1 MGWYYL
7 KSKIDNYDLW
17 SKFQKENSELA
28 REKIIL
34 NNLDIVKYQA
44 RRVSALIPNYIDED
58 DLQSYG
64 MIGLIEAVER
74 FNPEMG
80 YKFSTFASKRVRG
93 AIIDYLRDLDWLP
106 HSIRT
111 DAKKIIN
118 KKEDLKNNEFSGDIS
133 ELADRLDLSESR
145 IKKVLRYFNAS
156 QWLSLDTE
164 YEDATLLDIVSSSIA
179 EPDKKLDKETTK
191 AILIKAVD
199 KLNEQ
204 ERLVVSLYYYEELT
218 QEEIAEVL
226 ELSTARI
233 SQIHKKSI
241 QRLRGYLANKKTDLF

>member
-7 KSKIDNYDLW
+7 KSKIENYDLW
-17 SKFQKENSELA
+17 NKFQNEDSEKA

-44 RRVSALIPNYIDED
+44 KRVSVLIPNFIEED

-74 FNPEMG
+74 FDPGMG

-93 AIIDYLRDLDWLP
+93 AIIDFLRDLDWLP
-106 HSIRT
+106 HSIRS
-111 DAKKIIN
+111 DAKRIIN
-118 KKEDLKNNEFSGDIS
+118 KKEELNSDKSNNDIS
-133 ELADRLDLSESR
+133 ELAEDLDISESR

-156 QWLSLDTE
+156 QWVSLDAE
-164 YEDATLLDIVSSSIA
+164 YEDSTLLDLISSNTA
-179 EPDKKLDKETTK
+179 GLDKKLDKELSK
-191 AILIKAVD
+191 EVLIEAVD

-204 ERLVVSLYYYEELT
+204 ERVVVSLYYYEELT

-241 QRLRGYLANKKTDLF
+241 QRLRGYLANKKADLF

>member
-7 KSKIDNYDLW
+7 KSKIENYDLW
-17 SKFQKENSELA
+17 NKFQNENSEIA

-44 RRVSALIPNYIDED
+44 KRVSVLVPNFIDDD
-58 DLQSYG
+58 DLMSHG

-74 FNPEMG
+74 FDPEKG

-93 AIIDYLRDLDWLP
+93 AIIDFLRDLDWLP
-106 HSIRT
+106 HSIRS
-111 DAKKIIN
+111 DAKRIIN
-118 KKEDLKNNEFSGDIS
+118 KKETLSNNKFKNDISKLANELDIS
-133 ELADRLDLSESR
+133 ESR
-145 IKKVLRYFNAS
+145 VEKVLRYLNVS
-156 QWLSLDTE
+156 QWVSLDSE
-164 YEDATLLDIVSSSIA
+164 YEDASLLDLVSSNIA
-179 EPDKKLDKETTK
+179 GPDKKLDKEVSREVLIT
-191 AILIKAVD
+191 AID
-199 KLNEQ
+199 KLNKQ

-218 QEEIAEVL
+218 QEEIAEIL

-241 QRLRGYLANKKTDLF
+241 QRLRGYLASKKSDLF

>member
-1 MGWYYL
+1 M
-7 KSKIDNYDLW
+7 KSKIENYDLW
-17 SKFQKENSELA
+17 NKFQKENSEVA

-44 RRVSALIPNYIDED
+44 RRVSVLIPNFIDED

-93 AIIDYLRDLDWLP
+93 AIIDFLRDLDWLP
-106 HSIRT
+106 HSIRS

-118 KKEDLKNNEFSGDIS
+118 KKEDLRNNGLCSDVSI
-133 ELADRLDLSESR
+133 LAEKLDLSKSR
-145 IKKVLRYFNAS
+145 IKKILRYFNAS
-156 QWLSLDTE
+156 QWLSLDSE

-179 EPDKKLDKETTK
+179 EPDKKLDKEATK
-191 AILIKAVD
+191 EILIEAVK

-241 QRLRGYLANKKTDLF
+241 QRLRGYLANKKNDLF

>member
-1 MGWYYL
+1 MGWYCL
-7 KSKIDNYDLW
+7 KTKIENYDLW
-17 SKFQKENSELA
+17 TKFQKENSESA

-44 RRVSALIPNYIDED
+44 RRVSTLIPNFIDVD

-118 KKEDLKNNEFSGDIS
+118 EKEELKNDEITDDIS
-133 ELADRLDLSESR
+133 ELAERLELSKSR

-179 EPDKKLDKETTK
+179 EPDKKLDKEATK
-191 AILIKAVD
+191 GILIEAVD

>member
-1 MGWYYL
+1 M
-7 KSKIDNYDLW
+7 KSKIENYDLW
-17 SKFQKENSELA
+17 NKFQNEDSEVA

-34 NNLDIVKYQA
+34 NNLDLVKFQA
-44 RRVSALIPNYIDED
+44 KRVGALIPDFIDED

-74 FNPEMG
+74 FDPEMG

-93 AIIDYLRDLDWLP
+93 AIIDFLRELDWLP

-118 KKEDLKNNEFSGDIS
+118 EKDKLSGKSKENNIS
-133 ELADRLDLSESR
+133 ELAEELKISEAR

-156 QWLSLDTE
+156 QWVSLDIE
-164 YEDATLLDIVSSSIA
+164 YEDATLLDIIA
-179 EPDKKLDKETTK
+179 SDTSGPDKKLDKELGRK
-191 AILIKAVD
+191 ILTEAVD
-199 KLNEQ
+199 KLSDQ
-204 ERLVVSLYYYEELT
+204 ERLVISLYYYEELT

-226 ELSTARI
+226 GLSTARI

-241 QRLRGYLANKKTDLF
+241 QRLRGYLASKKADLF